1 MEINDDRYT
10 EPIHVIMDD
19 PISFPSYIYA
29 PCSSSFLALL
39 LFAFHPPRLNTI
51 SHSQYLILRPNRHG
65 QLIYHYTEDYKGDGK
80 EKENERK
87 RADERLSFRREN
99 NALVEGHH
107 DIYRN
112 QSRACQGL
120 ES

>member
-1 MEINDDRYT
+1 MIVT
-10 EPIHVIMDD
+10 
-19 PISFPSYIYA
+19 SLST
-29 PCSSSFLALL
+29 LL
-39 LFAFHPPRLNTI
+39 PLPFYHSRLNTI
-51 SHSQYLILRPNRHG
+51 PHSQYLILRPNRHG
-65 QLIYHYTEDYKGDGK
+65 QLIYHYAEDYKGDGK

>member
-10 EPIHVIMDD
+10 EPIYVIMND
-19 PISFPSYIYA
+19 PILFQCYMYA

-39 LFAFHPPRLNTI
+39 LFAFHPPRLNPI
-51 SHSQYLILRPNRHG
+51 SHSQHLILHPNRHG
-65 QLIYHYTEDYKGDGK
+65 QLIYHYTEDHKGDSK
-80 EKENERK
+80 EKENECK
-87 RADERLSFRREN
+87 GADERLSFRWEN

-112 QSRACQGL
+112 QSRAF
-120 ES
+120 